1 MSKYGQKMKEFKR
14 KQTQKKKSKENVE
27 KDQNRSK
34 KRKRKIIEENNR
46 NCESLKKESTFEKN
60 LIRHKV

>member
-34 KRKRKIIEENNR
+34 TRKRKIIEENNR
-46 NCESLKKESTFEKN
+46 NWESLTKESTFEKN
-60 LIRHKV
+60 LIRYKV

>member
-1 MSKYGQKMKEFKR
+1 MLKYKQKMKEFKR
-14 KQTQKKKSKENVE
+14 KLTQKKKSKGNVE

-46 NCESLKKESTFEKN
+46 NWESLTKESTFEKK
-60 LIRHKV
+60 I